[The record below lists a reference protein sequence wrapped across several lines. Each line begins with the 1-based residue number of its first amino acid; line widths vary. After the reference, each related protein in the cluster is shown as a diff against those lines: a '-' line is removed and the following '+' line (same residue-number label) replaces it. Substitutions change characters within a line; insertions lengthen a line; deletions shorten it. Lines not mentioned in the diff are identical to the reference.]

1 MFKTGCKNA
10 DTLVPLILYLVLF
23 KDENENCQLRVVVV
37 GSTGGDIANIINI
50 FLQTIININCV
61 AISQIGCKFT
71 NFDILCFMIIQE
83 QQNFYTQDISK
94 FPEECLFSE
103 CWIDSKEKT
112 FCNISP
118 CVCKLKV

>member
-1 MFKTGCKNA
+1 M
-10 DTLVPLILYLVLF
+10 
-23 KDENENCQLRVVVV
+23 

-118 CVCKLKV
+118 SASHFLKNVTLSCPTGGMLPQAACYWLTK